1 MAKILTM
8 EEIKETIVK
17 YISDDR
23 KTQAVLLD
31 GEWGCGK
38 TFFIKEHL
46 IPALENNIEDAEI
59 YKISLYGISNED
71 MIQEMLYAQWLEKVV
86 KTKTGKVGKIVNKG
100 IGIFGK
106 SAIHALE
113 SKFGAEGAIENVAD
127 TLIGDVISKNAHNI
141 IIFDDL
147 ERCRVDIIQL
157 MGFLNNL
164 SENNGF
170 KLILVANEKE
180 VCRIDNPSEEALK
193 YLVALK
199 YNENNDDTKNNANG
213 VEKKPMPV
221 SELVTATTEIFGE
234 ESLYERTREKLI
246 GLTIPYSV
254 SVSEAFGAVIKKYIS
269 DEGIQEKVLAN
280 QDRIIKIL
288 DENEHRNLR
297 TLIAACIVIQD
308 VLSAVDK
315 GLFAEQDMLNE
326 EFDTVIL
333 YSVYSAIRKYAG
345 KSLFQWPNNTR
356 YTCVNSSLWE
366 TDRTKIYGY
375 AFIDEYW
382 KTQCIDKD
390 VIEKDLND
398 RITYRIDVEQSRRQ
412 SQEHMNLALYKLG
425 EWYMLTD
432 EEVKLLVQQMKTE
445 LSQKKYEP
453 YEFKEIVCTL
463 MRINNPNFGMNYG
476 KDIPDTGNSV
486 YDSTEAAIFNGM
498 EYKETT
504 AVEHEY
510 ADWNKVDISKF
521 VDLMVSYFADV
532 DCTLTS
538 EMIRVLT
545 EDKQFAYNYRF
556 LTMRLLDMVEE
567 RKLNEVLKH
576 NNGTLISDIPWD
588 EELEIIF
595 KDKHV
600 EYMNQGKFLSLF
612 EINKLIEHLS
622 VASAKEIHNFCDA
635 VQSIYS
641 FSNLWDAYSA
651 DLETVSGVLD
661 YIEKNYGTNINSEK
675 SRTKEIAFNR
685 LKADLRKYRKALGYS
700 EEAI

>member
-8 EEIKETIVK
+8 GNIKKAVVEYVF
-17 YISDDR
+17 DDR

-46 IPALENNIEDAEI
+46 IPELEKKEDAEI
-59 YKISLYGISNED
+59 YEISLYGISNVD

-86 KTKTGKVGKIVNKG
+86 RAKTGKAGKIVNKG
-100 IGIFGK
+100 ISIFGK

-113 SKFGAEGAIENVAD
+113 SKFGAEGSVENIAS
-127 TLIGDVISKNAHNI
+127 TLIDSAISKNAHNI
-141 IIFDDL
+141 IIFDDF
-147 ERCRVDIIQL
+147 ERCRVDIIRL

-180 VCRIDNPSEEALK
+180 VSRIDNPSEEALK

-199 YNENNDDTKNNANG
+199 KNENTDDTKNNANG
-213 VEKKPMPV
+213 AEKKAMPM
-221 SELVTATTEIFGE
+221 SKLVAATTEIFGE

-254 SVSEAFGAVIKKYIS
+254 SVSEAFEAIIKKYIS
-269 DEGIQEKVLAN
+269 DEEIQEKVLAN

-308 VLSAVDK
+308 VLSAVDRD
-315 GLFAEQDMLNE
+315 LFTEKDMLNE
-326 EFDTVIL
+326 EFDTIIL
-333 YSVYSAIRKYAG
+333 YSVYSAIRKSTG

-356 YTCVNSSLWE
+356 YTCVNNNLWE

-375 AFIDEYW
+375 AFVDEYW
-382 KTQCIDKD
+382 NTQCIDKD

-398 RITYRIDVEQSRRQ
+398 RITYRIDVEQSQRLI
-412 SQEHMNLALYKLG
+412 QEHKNLALYKLG
-425 EWYMLTD
+425 DWYMLTD

-453 YEFKEIVCTL
+453 YEFKNIVCTL
-463 MRINNPNFGMNYG
+463 MQINNPNFGMNYG
-476 KDIPDTGNSV
+476 KDMPDTGNSV
-486 YDSTEAAIFNGM
+486 YDSTEAAKFNGM

-504 AVEHEY
+504 AVDHEY
-510 ADWNKVDISKF
+510 ADWNKIKISEF
-521 VDLMVSYFADV
+521 VDLMVSYFDGG

-538 EMIRVLT
+538 EMIRVLG
-545 EDKQFAYNYRF
+545 EDKQFVYNYRF

-567 RKLNEVLKH
+567 QKLKEVLKDD
-576 NNGTLISDIPWD
+576 NGTLISDIPWD
-588 EELEIIF
+588 GELEIIF
-595 KDKHV
+595 NDKRV

-612 EINKLIEHLS
+612 DMNKLIERLS
-622 VASAKEIHNFCDA
+622 EASAEEIHYFCDA
-635 VQSIYS
+635 VRRVYS
-641 FSNLWDAYSA
+641 FSNLRDVYSA

-661 YIEKNYGTNINSEK
+661 YIEQNYGTNINSEK

-685 LKADLRKYRKALGYS
+685 FKADFGKYRKALGYS
-700 EEAI
+700 EEVI

>member
-1 MAKILTM
+1 M
-8 EEIKETIVK
+8 
-17 YISDDR
+17 
-23 KTQAVLLD
+23 
-31 GEWGCGK
+31 
-38 TFFIKEHL
+38 
-46 IPALENNIEDAEI
+46 
-59 YKISLYGISNED
+59 
-71 MIQEMLYAQWLEKVV
+71 
-86 KTKTGKVGKIVNKG
+86 
-100 IGIFGK
+100 
-106 SAIHALE
+106 
-113 SKFGAEGAIENVAD
+113 
-127 TLIGDVISKNAHNI
+127 
-141 IIFDDL
+141 
-147 ERCRVDIIQL
+147 
-157 MGFLNNL
+157 
-164 SENNGF
+164 
-170 KLILVANEKE
+170 
-180 VCRIDNPSEEALK
+180 
-193 YLVALK
+193 
-199 YNENNDDTKNNANG
+199 
-213 VEKKPMPV
+213 
-221 SELVTATTEIFGE
+221 
-234 ESLYERTREKLI
+234 
-246 GLTIPYSV
+246 TIPYSV

-333 YSVYSAIRKYAG
+333 YSVYSAIRKSAG

-425 EWYMLTD
+425 ERYMLTD

-445 LSQKKYEP
+445 LSKKKYEP
-453 YEFKEIVCTL
+453 YEFKKIVCTL

-521 VDLMVSYFADV
+521 VDLMVSYFADG

-567 RKLNEVLKH
+567 RKLNEVMKH

-641 FSNLWDAYSA
+641 FSNLWDVYSA
-651 DLETVSGVLD
+651 DLEIVSGVLD

>member
-8 EEIKETIVK
+8 VEIKKAIVE
-17 YISDDR
+17 YVSDDR

-46 IPALENNIEDAEI
+46 IPALEKNIEDAEI
-59 YKISLYGISNED
+59 YKISLYGISNVD

-86 KTKTGKVGKIVNKG
+86 ETKTGIVGKIVNKG

-113 SKFGAEGAIENVAD
+113 RKLGVEGATENVAG
-127 TLIGDVISKNAHNI
+127 TLIGDAINKNAHNI

-147 ERCRVDIIQL
+147 ERCRVDIVQL
-157 MGFLNNL
+157 MGFLNNF

-180 VCRIDNPSEEALK
+180 VCHIDNPSEEALK

-199 YNENNDDTKNNANG
+199 YNEYADDTKNNANG

-221 SELVTATTEIFGE
+221 SDLVTSTTEIFGE

-269 DEGIQEKVLAN
+269 DESIQEKVLEN
-280 QDRIIKIL
+280 QDRIIRIL

-297 TLIAACIVIQD
+297 SLIAACIVIQD
-308 VLSAVDK
+308 VLSAVDR

-333 YSVYSAIRKYAG
+333 YSVYSAIRKSTG

-412 SQEHMNLALYKLG
+412 SQEHRNLALYKLG

-445 LSQKKYEP
+445 LSQKK
-453 YEFKEIVCTL
+453 VRTL
-463 MRINNPNFGMNYG
+463 
-476 KDIPDTGNSV
+476 
-486 YDSTEAAIFNGM
+486 
-498 EYKETT
+498 
-504 AVEHEY
+504 
-510 ADWNKVDISKF
+510 
-521 VDLMVSYFADV
+521 
-532 DCTLTS
+532 
-538 EMIRVLT
+538 
-545 EDKQFAYNYRF
+545 
-556 LTMRLLDMVEE
+556 
-567 RKLNEVLKH
+567 
-576 NNGTLISDIPWD
+576 
-588 EELEIIF
+588 
-595 KDKHV
+595 
-600 EYMNQGKFLSLF
+600 
-612 EINKLIEHLS
+612 
-622 VASAKEIHNFCDA
+622 
-635 VQSIYS
+635 
-641 FSNLWDAYSA
+641 
-651 DLETVSGVLD
+651 
-661 YIEKNYGTNINSEK
+661 
-675 SRTKEIAFNR
+675 
-685 LKADLRKYRKALGYS
+685 
-700 EEAI
+700 